1 MPTYLMPHGSGWKY
15 LRAIPKDLRALIGK
29 RNATRYLGTL
39 SHSEASIRA
48 RSQAVTHDELFSLLR
63 ALPQRQKD
71 EIVNAGGLS
80 AWKKQ
85 VATDSIPLVFLK
97 AAAHIGRGDLFQEE
111 ADDATR
117 ARQVLSTL
125 EARSADELA
134 EKSHKPKLELLYAL
148 EPTARPKTR
157 HLESLLEAYEREKPS
172 MSQKTKDRTKL
183 YLQRFVEIVGDRRPA
198 EVTRSD
204 VVAFRDALEEQK
216 LSESNINQH
225 LDKIATLFNVAMSAG
240 TVESN
245 PAHKVRA
252 RKKTRVLKSNSKG
265 FSEAETRAIFAA
277 LPTRPLDHQWITRL
291 CAYHGMRSSEA
302 VQLRVSDVQK
312 MHGVYILRV
321 HDDGDRSVKNA
332 HSIRDVPI
340 HPKCKDIVKL
350 AAEVSAQHG
359 PDALLFQS
367 LKWDDRARQFQN
379 EVGRWIRKELG
390 IKRSHHQFRHRF
402 RTLCREVEMPDS
414 ISSAI
419 MGHTL
424 GHGEHGAYGT
434 APSLARRSKWIA
446 KIDPLKG

>member
-1 MPTYLMPHGSGWKY
+1 MPTYLVPHGSGWKY

-29 RNATRYLGTL
+29 RNATRYLGSL
-39 SHSEASIRA
+39 PHSEASIRA
-48 RSQAVTHDELFSLLR
+48 RSHAVKHDELFSVLR
-63 ALPQRQKD
+63 AIPQRQRE
-71 EIVNAGGLS
+71 EIENAGGLA

-85 VATDSIPLVFLK
+85 TSSDSVALIFLK
-97 AAAHIGRGDLFQEE
+97 AAAHIGRDDLFQEE
-111 ADDATR
+111 ADDQTR

-125 EARSADELA
+125 EARSTYEAA
-134 EKSHKPKLELLYAL
+134 EKVQTSKLELLYAL

-172 MSQKTKDRTKL
+172 MSQKTQDRTKL
-183 YLQRFVEIVGDRRPA
+183 YLQRFVEIVGDKKPA

-204 VVAFRDALEEQK
+204 VVAFRDALEERQ

-225 LDKIATLFNVAMSAG
+225 LDKISTLFNVAMSAG

-252 RKKTRVLKSNSKG
+252 RRKTRVLKSKSKG
-265 FSEAETRAIFAA
+265 FSEAETRAIFTA
-277 LPTRPLDHQWITRL
+277 LPTRPQDQQWITRL

-379 EVGRWIRKELG
+379 EVGRWIRKQLG
-390 IKRSHHQFRHRF
+390 IKRSHHEFRHRF

-434 APSLARRSKWIA
+434 APSLAKRSKWIA